1 MQTKR
6 KGRNSNIE
14 VLRLV
19 AMAGITLNHFPWDYL
34 VLGSGDEACLAQFI
48 VNLVS
53 NFGGLGDCLF
63 FGISAWYMSEEGR
76 GGVRRNLK
84 RIFKLE
90 AQLLFY
96 GIALLIITAAI
107 YYAQNVSYSLSDLCH
122 ALFSAFFP
130 IASTHWWY
138 PTSYVLFLLF
148 CPFLNVGLRALG
160 KRGHAVL
167 SLVLLALY
175 SLFPYPFLGGV
186 VHFDMSYSVWLF
198 LYQFVVLTCIKWHFP
213 EVLSNRT
220 IGRKLLMLGL
230 ALGVGTQVVFGM
242 PLLVA
247 GKSMLS
253 HQLWLNTPACLPSML
268 MAFGLLVLA
277 LTKGPVV
284 SPALNRAASGT
295 LAVYL
300 VLTDNATSQLI
311 GNAVS
316 SLGLFGLKYVVVAL
330 VVSVAIFGFCIVADL
345 VRQRILRPVDAAI
358 NESADWVIK
367 LLERVVMGFYQKC
380 LLLMR

>member
-1 MQTKR
+1 M
-6 KGRNSNIE
+6 
-14 VLRLV
+14 
-19 AMAGITLNHFPWDYL
+19 
-34 VLGSGDEACLAQFI
+34 
-48 VNLVS
+48 
-53 NFGGLGDCLF
+53 
-63 FGISAWYMSEEGR
+63 
-76 GGVRRNLK
+76 
-84 RIFKLE
+84 
-90 AQLLFY
+90 
-96 GIALLIITAAI
+96 
-107 YYAQNVSYSLSDLCH
+107 
-122 ALFSAFFP
+122 
-130 IASTHWWY
+130 
-138 PTSYVLFLLF
+138 
-148 CPFLNVGLRALG
+148 
-160 KRGHAVL
+160 L

-198 LYQFVVLTCIKWHFP
+198 LYQFVVLTCIKWYFP

-268 MAFGLLVLA
+268 MAFGLLVFA
-277 LTKGPVV
+277 LTRGPVV